1 MSYIYDLQSEAER
14 RQDLVLAGEDYDG
27 FEPWV
32 ILGLLKEIRVL
43 FMLAITHDADKPQC
57 PCVACIGLRELRARP

>member
-32 ILGLLKEIRVL
+32 ILGLIGGIAGLHYLHWQEPRKKE
-43 FMLAITHDADKPQC
+43 AA
-57 PCVACIGLRELRARP
+57 